1 MCMKGTSEGCILLE
15 RVAKVEAKQNVILGT
30 VVLMFLVLAFMAI
43 KLLNTQIFLLTGDS
57 GLRTVTD
64 ASKEDAQTLKQIS
77 GGCRERG
84 LLPQNPNKE
93 DGPRGL

>member
-15 RVAKVEAKQNVILGT
+15 RMAKVEAKQNVILGT

-64 ASKEDAQTLKQIS
+64 ASKADAQTFRQIS
-77 GGCRERG
+77 GGAVQPG
-84 LLPQNPNKE
+84 NKE
-93 DGPRGL
+93 TGAAR

>member
-1 MCMKGTSEGCILLE
+1 MCMKGTPEGCILLE

-64 ASKEDAQTLKQIS
+64 ASHTDAQAFRQIS
-77 GGCRERG
+77 GGIVPSG
-84 LLPQNPNKE
+84 KQKE
-93 DGPRGL
+93 NEDEH

>member
-15 RVAKVEAKQNVILGT
+15 RMAKVEAKQNVILGT
-30 VVLMFLVLAFMAI
+30 VVLMFLVIAFMAI

-64 ASKEDAQTLKQIS
+64 ASRTDAQTLKQIS
-77 GGCRERG
+77 GAVPGTRAG
-84 LLPQNPNKE
+84 KATPDK
-93 DGPRGL
+93 D

>member
-30 VVLMFLVLAFMAI
+30 IVLMFLVVAFMAI

-64 ASKEDAQTLKQIS
+64 ASRTDAQTFRQIS
-77 GGCRERG
+77 GGVV
-84 LLPQNPNKE
+84 PPNNRKE
-93 DGPRGL
+93 KNK